1 MKRKEAFLRN
11 NFYLCG
17 MNAKPVMD
25 DSMNAAECSATYSAT
40 NARATSPYRPHNPGH
55 NYYEAGAYLITLVIA
70 GRERRLSTLNDDA
83 EAAGVELTA
92 VGRIVEEE
100 WAKTAA
106 IQGQKGR
113 AIETRS
119 QVCMPDHWHG
129 VIVVKERMDKSLGY
143 IIQCFKSACT
153 ARWRRE
159 VTGFV
164 AEPSLARQLAHM
176 SKEKRRAFY
185 ATRPLIERPLFDDD
199 YDDTI
204 CMDEEHLKR
213 MVAYVDDNPRRA
225 ILRRLFPQYMQRCL
239 HVVIAG
245 RSYAAF
251 GNLFLLDWVKKEQ
264 VFCHRKARLSQ
275 LTNDER
281 RQYGYAHYAHLT
293 DAERRQN
300 GYAHYARL
308 SVDAAFQGATG
319 TELRQQGYAQ
329 IAPLSPAEEER
340 IVTRVPYETTAA
352 FRAQGNA
359 HYLSVMAGATVL
371 ITPGIS
377 EGEKRVKNM
386 ALERGLPLIHLQ
398 KEPIGPYWKPEK
410 LRFDACT
417 NGRLLI
423 LAPWN
428 PAALGNVGDV
438 PQETDYSQFHNM
450 NDLAKEICEAEGY
463 EVKW

>member
-1 MKRKEAFLRN
+1 MNTNPEMKA
-11 NFYLCG
+11 
-17 MNAKPVMD
+17 AASSVV
-25 DSMNAAECSATYSAT
+25 NAASSVANAAT
-40 NARATSPYRPHNPGH
+40 NSPYRPHNPGH
-55 NYYEAGAYLITLVIA
+55 DYYEAGAYLITLVIA
-70 GRERRLSTLNDDA
+70 GRERRLSALNDDA
-83 EAAGVELTA
+83 EAPDVVFAA

-106 IQGQKGR
+106 IQAQKGR
-113 AIETRS
+113 AIETRC

-129 VIVVKERMDKSLGY
+129 VIVVKERMDKNLGY

-164 AEPSLARQLAHM
+164 VAPSLARQLAHM
-176 SKEKRRAFY
+176 SKEKRRGYY

-225 ILRRLFPQYMQRCL
+225 ILRRLFPQYMQRYL

-245 RSYAAF
+245 RDYAAF

-264 VFCHRKARLSQ
+264 VFCHRKARLLH
-275 LTNDER
+275 LTDDER
-281 RQYGYAHYAHLT
+281 RQYGYVRYAHLT
-293 DAERRQN
+293 DDERCQ
-300 GYAHYARL
+300 H
-308 SVDAAFQGATG
+308 
-319 TELRQQGYAQ
+319 GYAQ
-329 IAPLSPAEEER
+329 IAPLTPAEEER
-340 IVTRVPYETTAA
+340 IVTRISYENTAA

-371 ITPGIS
+371 VTPGVS
-377 EGEKRVKNM
+377 EGEKRIKNM
-386 ALERGLPLIHLQ
+386 ALERGLPLVLIQ

-410 LRFDACT
+410 QRFDACT

-428 PAALGNVGDV
+428 PAALGDVNDV
-438 PQETDYSQFHNM
+438 PSETDYAQFHNM

-463 EVKW
+463 EVGW

>member
-1 MKRKEAFLRN
+1 
-11 NFYLCG
+11 
-17 MNAKPVMD
+17 MNQNSA
-25 DSMNAAECSATYSAT
+25 MNTTAE
-40 NARATSPYRPHNPGH
+40 SPYRPHNPGH
-55 NYYEAGAYLITLVIA
+55 DYYVAGTYLITLVVA
-70 GRERRLSTLNDDA
+70 GRERRLSALNDKA
-83 EAAGVELTA
+83 EAPCVELTD

-100 WAKTAA
+100 WQKTAA
-106 IQGQKGR
+106 IQAQKSR
-113 AIETRS
+113 TIETRC

-159 VTGFV
+159 ITGFV
-164 AEPSLARQLAHM
+164 AAPSLARQLAHM
-176 SKEKRRAFY
+176 SKEKRRAYY
-185 ATRPLIERPLFDDD
+185 ATRPLTERPLFDDD

-213 MVAYVDDNPRRA
+213 MVAYVVDNPRRA
-225 ILRRLFPQYMQRCL
+225 ILRRLFPQYMQRCM

-275 LTNDER
+275 LNDAER
-281 RQYGYAHYAHLT
+281 RQFGYAHYAHL
-293 DAERRQN
+293 
-300 GYAHYARL
+300 
-308 SVDAAFQGATG
+308 SAA
-319 TELRQQGYAQ
+319 ELRQHGYVQ
-329 IAPLSPAEEER
+329 IAPLTPAEEEH
-340 IVTRVPYETTAA
+340 IVTHVPYETTAA

-386 ALERGLPLIHLQ
+386 ALERGLPLVHLQ

-438 PQETDYSQFHNM
+438 PQETDYAQFHNM

-463 EVKW
+463 EVRW